1 MANQKVE
8 NRAERNDTA
17 SGGERKTSD
26 RILDAAEILFAEQ
39 GFEGTAVRDIAT
51 RVQLNPASLYNHFP
65 SKQVLYEAVLE
76 RRLAPVFAILIQNTS
91 DLSDPKQLENL
102 LESVVEHLSAHPTL
116 PRLMQHE
123 ALTGKGM
130 LSFQTAGRT
139 LRPLY
144 ARGLDAL
151 RNIPA
156 FKNWCDED
164 IQLFMIAF
172 HQIIFGHFAMSPL
185 LEEVMH
191 EPPLSPAGKARLIR
205 FLKQLLRDILSGPAP
220 TALDVA
226 SATGANATQQGAA
239 HIGKQ
244 TPARSS
250 QKE

>member
-1 MANQKVE
+1 MADPKIE
-8 NRAERNDTA
+8 DSDERGDSTG
-17 SGGERKTSD
+17 GGERKTAD
-26 RILDAAEILFAEQ
+26 RILDAAESLFAEQ
-39 GFEGTAVRDIAT
+39 GFEGTAVRDIAN

-91 DLSDPKQLENL
+91 ELSDPKQLEDL
-102 LESVVEHLSAHPTL
+102 LEAVVNHLSEHPNL

-139 LRPLY
+139 LRPFY
-144 ARGLDAL
+144 TRGLDAL
-151 RNIPA
+151 RKIPA
-156 FKNWCDED
+156 FKNWCSED

-185 LEEVMH
+185 LEEVLD
-191 EPPLSPAGKARLIR
+191 EPPLSQAGKARLIR

-220 TALDVA
+220 TPLPAAQKDQTSALHA
-226 SATGANATQQGAA
+226 SGQNRA
-239 HIGKQ
+239 
-244 TPARSS
+244 PSE
-250 QKE
+250 KEE